1 MSYQIIKFLIE
12 LKNIIDSFNS
22 NREFRMVKKAK
33 QMERFNN
40 ISRSGA
46 LCQMNFADIYLIIL
60 PVESRKKC
68 YFTKYDFN
76 NVQEYIGL
84 AKIP

>member
-22 NREFRMVKKAK
+22 NREFRMVKNAK

-60 PVESRKKC
+60 PVESRKK
-68 YFTKYDFN
+68 FW
-76 NVQEYIGL
+76 EYALLYQIRF
-84 AKIP
+84 